1 MSLTAEILSIGTEL
15 LLGDII
21 NTDAQVISQ
30 GLSELGINLFYTSV
44 VGDNPERIK
53 QSVELAKSRAD
64 LLITTGGLGPTYDDI
79 TKETVSACY
88 GRPLVRHEP
97 TIERLKEYFTK
108 RGIQLTENNY
118 SQAMLPEGCEVL
130 VNEWGTAPG
139 VALEAE
145 GKMVIMLPGPPSEC
159 FPMWKECAMAW
170 LRKKSDACLVSR
182 TIRVVGLGEAPM
194 EAMLRPIIEKMTN
207 PTVAPYAKVG
217 ECLLR
222 VTAKAKTHDEA
233 YAMTE
238 PVVADMCRRLGDVV
252 YGIDAE
258 SLEARVVELLREKGL
273 TLATAESCTGGLVSQ
288 RITSVPGASDV
299 YLGGAVTYSNEM
311 KTKILGV
318 PSNMI
323 ADHGAVSAEVASA
336 MAKGS
341 RQLTGADIAVALSG
355 VAGPAESENK
365 PMGLVYIAVST
376 AEGETV
382 RECHFGRAGG
392 RERVRSNA
400 STTALDMVRR
410 AICGLPIVK
419 EN

>member
-53 QSVELAKSRAD
+53 KSVELAKSRAD

-88 GRPLVRHEP
+88 SRPLVRHEP
-97 TIERLKEYFTK
+97 TIERLEEYFTK
-108 RGIQLTENNY
+108 RGIKLTENNY
-118 SQAMLPEGCEVL
+118 SQAMLPEGCDVL
-130 VNEWGTAPG
+130 VNDWGTAPG

-159 FPMWKECAMAW
+159 GPMWKERAMPW
-170 LRKKSDACLVSR
+170 LRSKSDACLVSR
-182 TIRVVGLGEAPM
+182 TIRVVGLGESPM

-222 VTAKAKTHDEA
+222 VTAKAPTHDEA
-233 YAMTE
+233 FAMTE
-238 PVVADMCRRLGDVV
+238 PVVKDMCERLGDVV
-252 YGIDAE
+252 YGVDAE
-258 SLEARVVELLREKGL
+258 SLEARVVELMTEKKL
-273 TLATAESCTGGLVSQ
+273 TLVTAESCTGGLVSQ
-288 RITSVPGASDV
+288 RITSVPGSSEV
-299 YLGGAVTYSNEM
+299 YLGGGVTYSNEM
-311 KTKILGV
+311 KTKLLGV
-318 PSNMI
+318 PAELI
-323 ADHGAVSAEVASA
+323 AEHGAVSGEVAAA
-336 MAKGS
+336 MARGA
-341 RQLTGADIAVALSG
+341 RERFGADVAIALSG
-355 VAGPAESENK
+355 VAGPSESEGK
-365 PMGLVYIAVST
+365 PMGLVYIGLST
-376 AEGETV
+376 EAGEVV
-382 RECHFGRAGG
+382 RRCRFGRAGG

-400 STTALDMVRR
+400 ATTALDMVRR
-410 AICGLPIVK
+410 AVSGLPT
-419 EN
+419 EW